1 MTITNLTRPVLL
13 SHLAEQLTSKGL
25 TLATAESCTG
35 GLIAAQC
42 TDLAGSSAW
51 FNGGIVSYSNAM
63 KVKILGVNPVTLAE
77 HGAVSAA
84 TAEQMALGAIH
95 CGDADI
101 AISTT
106 GIAGPG
112 GGLPDKPV
120 GTVWLASVVDG
131 EVGSVCKQ
139 FPGGREEVRQATLD
153 FALEWLL
160 IRLKSIR

>member
-1 MTITNLTRPVLL
+1 MTTTNLTRPVLL
-13 SHLAEQLTSKGL
+13 AHLAEQLSSRGL

-63 KVKILGVNPVTLAE
+63 KIKLLGVDPLTLAE
-77 HGAVSAA
+77 EGAVSAA
-84 TAEQMALGAIH
+84 TAEQMALGAVI

-112 GGLPDKPV
+112 GGQPDKPV
-120 GTVWLASVVDG
+120 GTVWLASVVNG
-131 EVGSVCKQ
+131 EVESVCKN
-139 FPGGREEVRQATLD
+139 FPGGRDEVRQATLD
-153 FALEWLL
+153 FALVWL
-160 IRLKSIR
+160 INRLKSIS